1 MRVQMT
7 VNIKDRNGSS
17 RRHRAVLDEEPM
29 SKVAAWKTNVFN
41 ILRAGGPAAPTLPRD
56 DEQIFSPPV
65 SLSLCLSRSA
75 FTRLPCLSFFLSL
88 STTDKKKKKNDDD
101 NLTSSSIYT

>member
-1 MRVQMT
+1 
-7 VNIKDRNGSS
+7 
-17 RRHRAVLDEEPM
+17 M

-41 ILRAGGPAAPTLPRD
+41 ILRAGGAAPTLPRD

-65 SLSLCLSRSA
+65 SLSLSRSA